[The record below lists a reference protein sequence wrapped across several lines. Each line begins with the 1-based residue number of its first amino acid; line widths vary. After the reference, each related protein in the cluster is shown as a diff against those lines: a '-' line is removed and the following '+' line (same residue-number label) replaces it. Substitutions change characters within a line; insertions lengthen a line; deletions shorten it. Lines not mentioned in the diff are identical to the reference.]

1 MTARHSTA
9 ARGSALKLAAAGDDV
24 VSSACRRRPAF
35 PPATR
40 GSADREIHRRA
51 LSASRLAL
59 RHRVS
64 VSLCVCRKTRRGR
77 VERREVTMSDARA
90 CNHHVLRQSGSP
102 RLRHRTTW
110 VSHSTTRRGVRIADI
125 PIRLWSHQS
134 ADCRGTSGPD
144 LWTTSWSVAGTVRKY
159 SQKVF
164 KYKKNQNWILYF
176 KYKIQ

>member
-1 MTARHSTA
+1 MTLCHQRAVLPSRRLHGVQPTAKFTA
-9 ARGSALKLAAAGDDV
+9 ALSRPRGWLFGI
-24 VSSACRRRPAF
+24 AC
-35 PPATR
+35 
-40 GSADREIHRRA
+40 
-51 LSASRLAL
+51 LC
-59 RHRVS
+59 VC
-64 VSLCVCRKTRRGR
+64 VCVCRKTRRGR

-110 VSHSTTRRGVRIADI
+110 VSHSTTRRDVRTADI

-144 LWTTSWSVAGTVRKY
+144 LGTTSWTVAGTVRKY